1 MRKIIVLL
9 ASAALLSTAACNTMR
24 GMGQD
29 AEAAG
34 DAAAD
39 ATDGT

>member
-1 MRKIIVLL
+1 MRKIIILL

-29 AEAAG
+29 VE
-34 DAAAD
+34 DAANTAD
-39 ATDGT
+39 RAV